1 MKHLT
6 TLITILFISLLS
18 SPSLSETVSL
28 GDLVKRNDLYFEKF
42 TDVPFT
48 GEVSGQYNGKF
59 KNGKRKG
66 KWLSYYSNG
75 GLSDK
80 GNFKDGKSEGL
91 WVFYHENGQLS
102 SKGNFKDGKS
112 EGLWVNYHKNGQ
124 LRSKGNKKN
133 GGKDGRWK
141 FFTDYGTL
149 RDTGTYKNGLLVE

>member
-1 MKHLT
+1 M
-6 TLITILFISLLS
+6 
-18 SPSLSETVSL
+18 SETVSL
-28 GDLVKRNDLYFEKF
+28 DDLVKRNDLYFEKF

-91 WVFYHENGQLS
+91 WV
-102 SKGNFKDGKS
+102 
-112 EGLWVNYHKNGQ
+112 NYHKNGQ